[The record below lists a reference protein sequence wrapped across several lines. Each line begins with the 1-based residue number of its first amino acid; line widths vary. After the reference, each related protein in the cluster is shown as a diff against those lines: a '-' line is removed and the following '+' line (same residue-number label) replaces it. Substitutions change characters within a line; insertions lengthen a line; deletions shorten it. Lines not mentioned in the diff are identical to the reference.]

1 MEKGFA
7 EADAIV
13 ERTYQTSQIQHT
25 PLEPH
30 VCYAHVE
37 GGRLVLN
44 CATQV
49 PYHVRRIVSWVC
61 GIPENKIHVIKER
74 VGGGYGCKQDILVED
89 LTGYAAWVTSKPV
102 YYRNTRAEEFYANS
116 TRHPMRVKVKMGGK
130 KDGTITALFHGGLR
144 QYRPLRQPLPDGSYE
159 QLLQT
164 MPCLSRGQHG
174 L

>member
-30 VCYAHVE
+30 VCYAHIE

-74 VGGGYGCKQDILVED
+74 VGGGYGSKQDILVED
-89 LTGYAAWVTSKPV
+89 LTGYAAWVTGKPV

-130 KDGTITALFHGGLR
+130 KDGTITAIFMEVCANTGPFGNH
-144 QYRPLRQPLPDGSYE
+144 
-159 QLLQT
+159 
-164 MPCLSRGQHG
+164 CLTVPMNSCSKVLDRKSVV
-174 L
+174 

>member
-30 VCYAHVE
+30 VCYAHIE

-74 VGGGYGCKQDILVED
+74 VGGGYGSKQDILVED
-89 LTGYAAWVTSKPV
+89 LTGYAAWVTGKPV
-102 YYRNTRAEEFYANS
+102 YYRNTRAGSS
-116 TRHPMRVKVKMGGK
+116 TPTPPV
-130 KDGTITALFHGGLR
+130 T
-144 QYRPLRQPLPDGSYE
+144 
-159 QLLQT
+159 
-164 MPCLSRGQHG
+164 PCA
-174 L
+174 